1 MQFRGMY
8 KNGQPTKVGLY
19 VTTLPKQTD
28 EKVDEHHSQEN
39 ASTGLTAAS
48 HEVNLPFCNFTKYS
62 LIIRLMQSNFSS
74 LPPLVKKMHYQWT
87 RKMFFY

>member
-48 HEVNLPFCNFTKYS
+48 HEVNLPF
-62 LIIRLMQSNFSS
+62 
-74 LPPLVKKMHYQWT
+74 
-87 RKMFFY
+87 